1 MATTRGAAKRAEA
14 LAAEKAAL
22 TLSSP
27 PSTPAG
33 VKNGPTFTP
42 FDDADSAVMNKN
54 AMISQ
59 IQTPTPSEPVTT
71 KRKRTTKSEKIVES
85 VKGDWDVLPH
95 GLGRKG
101 DLEDDIGDTASQS
114 EVSLTKRPRRGK
126 AVKSKDL
133 KSTPA
138 DIKTEAFGDA
148 DFLKDIE
155 GKLGRKEQE
164 ANVGTDDDEFKEENV
179 EDEKPTKKRSP
190 RKKETNSATDAL
202 GPVEKKQRKKKH
214 PYGLT
219 PGFSPFPDH
228 AKPTKEDCYEVNRL
242 LAELHGEVKAPEV
255 IPPPSMEVTGCGEVP
270 DLLDALLRTLLSAA
284 TTSKNSNMALQG
296 LKNTFGLRTAGVGKG
311 SINWEG
317 VHEATLDKVIESIKS
332 GGLAKAKGTN
342 IKKILDVVYERN
354 LARVN
359 ALTKEKETGE
369 TAQVLGA
376 EHETQKQKDT
386 ELARFKDNM
395 LTLDYL
401 FELTTDEVM
410 EELTKL
416 PGIGVKT
423 TSCVI
428 LFCMKRPS
436 FAVDTH
442 VWRHCKWLGW
452 VPETATRDKTF
463 SHCEVM
469 IPDELKYPLHQLFIK
484 HGKTCPRCKAGTGP
498 GSEGWETAKCPIE
511 HLVKRTGKMKDKTAS
526 PMKKSKGKKVES
538 LTHDEEA
545 EESDL
550 TELDDLE
557 DDE

>member
-1 MATTRGAAKRAEA
+1 MT
-14 LAAEKAAL
+14 
-22 TLSSP
+22 
-27 PSTPAG
+27 
-33 VKNGPTFTP
+33 N
-42 FDDADSAVMNKN
+42 
-54 AMISQ
+54 
-59 IQTPTPSEPVTT
+59 
-71 KRKRTTKSEKIVES
+71 KRKRATKTTTAKES

-95 GLGRKG
+95 GLGKKG
-101 DLEDDIGDTASQS
+101 DLEEGFDGPAVPQPDLP
-114 EVSLTKRPRRGK
+114 VVKRARRGK
-126 AVKSKDL
+126 AVKIEDANTVLANVKKEELGDTDAL
-133 KSTPA
+133 KPLDA
-138 DIKTEAFGDA
+138 KLEAEF
-148 DFLKDIE
+148 E
-155 GKLGRKEQE
+155 ET
-164 ANVGTDDDEFKEENV
+164 NVGTVNDDLKEENV
-179 EDEKPTKKRSP
+179 EDTKQKKKRSP
-190 RKKETNSATDAL
+190 RKKKTDSPDEATEK
-202 GPVEKKQRKKKH
+202 PEKKQRKKKH

-219 PGFSPFPDH
+219 PGLSPFPDH
-228 AKPTKEDCYEVNRL
+228 AKPTKEECYEVNQL
-242 LAELHGEVKAPEV
+242 LAEMHGEVKAPEV

-296 LKNTFGLRTAGVGKG
+296 LKNTFGLRTSGVGKG

-317 VHEATLDKVIESIKS
+317 VHQASLDKVIESIKS

-342 IKKILDVVYERN
+342 IKKILDAVYERN

-359 ALTKEKETGE
+359 ALPNEKATGE
-369 TAQVLGA
+369 PAEIPGA
-376 EHETQKQKDT
+376 KHETQLQKDT
-386 ELARFKDNM
+386 ELARFKENM

-410 EELTKL
+410 DELTKL

-452 VPETATRDKTF
+452 VPETASRDKTF

-498 GSEGWETAKCPIE
+498 GSEGWETAECPIE
-511 HLVKRTGKMKDKTAS
+511 HLVKRTGKMKDKPVS
-526 PMKKSKGKKVES
+526 PVKKSKGKKVE
-538 LTHDEEA
+538 TEDEA
-545 EESDL
+545 EES
-550 TELDDLE
+550 ELSEVEGME